1 MGRNKKT
8 EFVSDNGILEEK
20 EVKKT
25 YSYTTSRAFTLVTYI
40 ALAEILTFLKMSTW
54 VHHWALCVHDMDL
67 NTDGTPKTE
76 HIHIVLYTFS
86 HKTSS
91 AVQKNFDRYSNE
103 IYRYCEQD
111 PQNTRCEIC
120 YDMLTQYRYLI
131 HKDDPDKYQYSPC
144 RRITDNDIYWNELEY
159 SSGQTDA
166 VKNKALAIIEDMRAG
181 MKEID
186 LVKRYGTD
194 YVYHRP
200 QYLVTLHSIL
210 CEEHKPNT
218 DIMEIVQIC
227 LSSPSVFSQ
236 DQINTFYNV
245 LTHLKAECLREFKKP
260 IDFYLIEGEK
270 KEK

>member
-1 MGRNKKT
+1 MGRKKKT
-8 EFVSDNGILEEK
+8 QFVFEDGKLEEQ

-40 ALAEILTFLKMSTW
+40 AVDELLKYLRMSSW
-54 VHHWALCVHDMDL
+54 VHHWAICTHDMDVYP
-67 NTDGTPKTE
+67 NGEPKEIHT
-76 HIHIVLYTFS
+76 HIVLYTF
-86 HKTSS
+86 HQKTSS
-91 AVQKNFDRYSNE
+91 AIQKNFDRYSCE
-103 IYRYCEQD
+103 IYRYTEQD
-111 PQNTRCEIC
+111 PQNTFCEIC
-120 YDMLTQYRYLI
+120 YDILTQYRYLT

-144 RRITDNDIYWNELEY
+144 RVVTDNDIYWNELEY
-159 SSGQTDA
+159 SAGYTDIR
-166 VKNKALAIIEDMRAG
+166 KNKALAIIEDMRAG

-200 QYLVTLHSIL
+200 HYLNTLHSIL

-236 DQINTFYNV
+236 EQINTFYNV

-260 IDFYLIEGEK
+260 IEFYLLEGEK
-270 KEK
+270 NNE